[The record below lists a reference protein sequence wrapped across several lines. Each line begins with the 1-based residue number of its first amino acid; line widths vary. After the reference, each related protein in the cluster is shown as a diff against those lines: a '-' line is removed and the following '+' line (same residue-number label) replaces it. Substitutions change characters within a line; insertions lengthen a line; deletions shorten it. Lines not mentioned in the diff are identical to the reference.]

1 MFPLC
6 IMIMFRSSGNRIFNG
21 SLGCVCS
28 FPSFEEWEEQKGAG
42 QRAKVTA
49 AAAAVGKD
57 CVKVFTGSV
66 DHRPRLV
73 FPVLSYGALPRS
85 GSDITQ
91 TQTCIYPTTPLPDI
105 ISAQSHFTW
114 TILFTGKSHHCG
126 VVLSFYTSSR
136 WEQWDWR
143 VSVRGKHYSSSCWHT
158 PFLNHRL
165 QTPRSINCWKYWRGS
180 RDLAAATTRKYM

>member
-1 MFPLC
+1 
-6 IMIMFRSSGNRIFNG
+6 MIMFRSSGNRIFNG
-21 SLGCVCS
+21 RLGCVCS
-28 FPSFEEWEEQKGAG
+28 FPSFEEWEEQRCAG
-42 QRAKVTA
+42 QRARVT

-57 CVKVFTGSV
+57 CMKLFTRSV
-66 DHRPRLV
+66 EHRPRLF
-73 FPVLSYGALPRS
+73 FPVLSYGALPPCS

-91 TQTCIYPTTPLPDI
+91 TQACIYPTTSVPDF

-114 TILFTGKSHHCG
+114 TILFIGKSHHCG

-180 RDLAAATTRKYM
+180 RDLAAAMTRKYM